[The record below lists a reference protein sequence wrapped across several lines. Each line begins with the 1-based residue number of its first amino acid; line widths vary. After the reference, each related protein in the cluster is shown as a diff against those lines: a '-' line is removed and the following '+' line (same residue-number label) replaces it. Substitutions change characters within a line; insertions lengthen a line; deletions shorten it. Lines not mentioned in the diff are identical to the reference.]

1 MWQVIVRTVQSG
13 LQLGRDDQTFSPGW
27 SGGYCLRIMCMVAE
41 SCVNIRTL
49 SEVFQHQP
57 FWRDCI
63 DLGLD
68 LIFEYE
74 L

>member
-1 MWQVIVRTVQSG
+1 
-13 LQLGRDDQTFSPGW
+13 
-27 SGGYCLRIMCMVAE
+27 MVAE